1 MNVRM
6 KKTCFTFGGGSM
18 SIGSEI
24 GTIAFPL
31 KSYGMICISFSLEAS
46 SGTLLSAMDLELELD
61 GWVEDDRMKRRG

>member
-18 SIGSEI
+18 SMGSET

-31 KSYGMICISFSLEAS
+31 KSYGMICISFSFGVS
-46 SGTLLSAMDLELELD
+46 SGTLLSAMDLELGLAE
-61 GWVEDDRMKRRG
+61 WVEDDRMKRRG